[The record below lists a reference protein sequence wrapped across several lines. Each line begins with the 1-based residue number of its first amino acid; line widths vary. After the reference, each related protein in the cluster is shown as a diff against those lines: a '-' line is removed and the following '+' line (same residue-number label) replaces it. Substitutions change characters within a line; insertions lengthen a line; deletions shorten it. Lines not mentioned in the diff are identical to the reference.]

1 MGLAIPWNTLCKN
14 IVPKLG
20 LGVCWINSGGG
31 GLHWQYGGLRE
42 EPPVMTLRHGEEL
55 RRGGK
60 LIACTVSIGRAVSS
74 SASAPP

>member
-31 GLHWQYGGLRE
+31 GCIGSMAVYGRS
-42 EPPVMTLRHGEEL
+42 
-55 RRGGK
+55 RR
-60 LIACTVSIGRAVSS
+60 
-74 SASAPP
+74 